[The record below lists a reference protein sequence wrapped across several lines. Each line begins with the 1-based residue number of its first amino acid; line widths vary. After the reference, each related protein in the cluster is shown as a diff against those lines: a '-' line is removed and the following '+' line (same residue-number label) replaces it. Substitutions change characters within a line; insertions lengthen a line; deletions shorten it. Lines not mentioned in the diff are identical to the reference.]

1 MWSDYPSIPPRLVSR
16 IGRVQPLCSLRSQE
30 ESRHR
35 EWNYSWEWRF
45 SKKSCGWLMLRRPHI
60 PEIVLDGPQA
70 SGERCGHPLLVPG
83 LLVELLLLDGGRGE
97 AALQKSIDLVVR
109 LLNSVSSSVA
119 AARDALFSS
128 CSHSVRSYPLLLSR
142 YLFHFIY
149 KHTQWWKLSGRK
161 PKILLIQSMVALGAR
176 IPLWWSK
183 GFHTSSTV
191 LDSNNAASR
200 ETLQITNKQ
209 KDSELNCHKLF
220 HRCHYFSI
228 KS

>member
-1 MWSDYPSIPPRLVSR
+1 MP
-16 IGRVQPLCSLRSQE
+16 
-30 ESRHR
+30 
-35 EWNYSWEWRF
+35 
-45 SKKSCGWLMLRRPHI
+45 RRPHI

-97 AALQKSIDLVVR
+97 AALQKSIDPVVR

-128 CSHSVRSYPLLLSR
+128 SRSYSVHSYPLLLSR
-142 YLFHFIY
+142 YLFHLIY

-161 PKILLIQSMVALGAR
+161 PKILLIQSTVALGAR

-183 GFHTSSTV
+183 GFHMSSTV

-200 ETLQITNKQ
+200 ETLQITNKTKRQ
-209 KDSELNCHKLF
+209 
-220 HRCHYFSI
+220 
-228 KS
+228 